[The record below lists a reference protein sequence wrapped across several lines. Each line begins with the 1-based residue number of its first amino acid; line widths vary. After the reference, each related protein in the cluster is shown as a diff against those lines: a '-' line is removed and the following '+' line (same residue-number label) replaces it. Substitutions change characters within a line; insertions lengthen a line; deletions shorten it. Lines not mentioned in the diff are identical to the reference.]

1 MQLTL
6 NEDAYTGLKLSADWI
21 NELESS
27 DSRLH
32 KERVIEKALMAA
44 KLGSSSAQ
52 CFLFNCYQTYNPY
65 YTFNI
70 RQVNETEGYTDR
82 PNSWPKFW
90 ALLEELRTRSA
101 TGNRARQRVQQVSEL
116 FDSIDWNTVCRR
128 VLTKDLRCGIR

>member
-70 RQVNETEGYTDR
+70 RTFYGSLGTVTWST
-82 PNSWPKFW
+82 
-90 ALLEELRTRSA
+90 T
-101 TGNRARQRVQQVSEL
+101 
-116 FDSIDWNTVCRR
+116 FDVHFRFIQY
-128 VLTKDLRCGIR
+128 